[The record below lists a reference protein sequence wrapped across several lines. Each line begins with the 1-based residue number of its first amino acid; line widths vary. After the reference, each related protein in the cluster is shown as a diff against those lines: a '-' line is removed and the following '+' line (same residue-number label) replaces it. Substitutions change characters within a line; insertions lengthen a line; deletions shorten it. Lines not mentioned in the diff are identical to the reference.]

1 MDINAGA
8 EKTNIEVKHLVAAVG
23 PKNNRE
29 SVPKDLAHLQDLL
42 TKDKGK
48 SIFEA
53 KVAKDDADVFVN
65 FTEMRQMVD
74 GERDP
79 KKPVDSQSEYW
90 KELNQK
96 LTIYDKLLN
105 GKVDKLGL
113 DKNNNPDPAE
123 KQVVLK
129 VLGEIP
135 GFAESIAIST
145 GGKMSIEQAR
155 DFLLKG
161 KGTIP
166 PEARKTVAEMIG
178 GFIGDD
184 ELRLRLEKKLSELSN
199 LVPENSLS
207 NEHEINGLID
217 QVRGKEALILR
228 KKALEDSQ
236 EKFKDLTTEQRQ
248 QAEDLF
254 VRVSDLKKEIK
265 KEYQPAVLT
274 EAGIQSSILQV
285 QGQLDGLAATIK
297 TLDTARLHPEEVP
310 ILDRYGVD
318 TGRTRKT
325 FVKDTEVSTVYI
337 ERLNDQRDLNRVLTQ
352 LESLKAVY
360 ADQTQ
365 KDLLQSYS
373 SFNNAK
379 AKLAEEVNPELIKVS
394 DAERLLVD
402 KIAQRNKYADKYKSK
417 LDKTLSEEM
426 KRYWNEVKMED
437 ASQAAVAEANEKK
450 KIEDTAKAKAEALL
464 DKYLHLSFMKYKN
477 GKVVGMDDKAIK
489 EFMHKDMLS
498 QSPAQLARTFIERID
513 DKSGVMPPEYQ
524 EEIAKLFK
532 DMGVGAGDPPMT
544 FDKVMEKIGQKNFE
558 EFAARKVPD
567 MLGFAWSK
575 GYYFDRMKL
584 KKHEA
589 QFLQEAYKDP
599 EFFKTAMKD
608 RDDQIK
614 LAQELLKDKVL
625 SGVISPD
632 TIKDLIG
639 KDWTEGGAKLM
650 KLLAV
655 GAGAYV
661 LGGGLAF
668 GFDKAGLAL
677 GAQHA
682 VDNLKG
688 VGFVAGQGV
697 QAVSRAGNMA
707 LHGIVGDWRTGVEG
721 IAPIVDPNNP
731 NAVLVPGTAA
741 DPSKMGGVMGQLS
754 KLMQDGSGNP
764 APLGISRQGIPTP

>member
-8 EKTNIEVKHLVAAVG
+8 EKTNIEVKHLAAATG

-29 SVPKDLAHLQDLL
+29 SVPKDLIYLQDLL

-48 SIFEA
+48 SVFEA
-53 KVAKDDADVFVN
+53 KVAKDDADIFVN

-74 GERDP
+74 GEKDP
-79 KKPVDSQSEYW
+79 KKPVDAQSEHW

-113 DKNNNPDPAE
+113 DKDNNPDPAE

-178 GFIGDD
+178 AFIGDD
-184 ELRLRLEKKLSELSN
+184 ELRMRLEKSLANLSTLI
-199 LVPENSLS
+199 PE
-207 NEHEINGLID
+207 EDITTVHEINDLADKARKAEGL
-217 QVRGKEALILR
+217 ALR

-236 EKFKDLTTEQRQ
+236 EKYKGLNSSDRQLAESLFNRESAIFANLPKEYCPASHTTDGVNGAISQVNSEIEANDTTISELQTSRFIKADVTSIIKGTSVTNTNITKD
-248 QAEDLF
+248 EDAMKLY
-254 VRVSDLKKEIK
+254 SEMIK
-265 KEYQPAVLT
+265 KQGDLRKIVAQLVSLRSVY
-274 EAGIQSSILQV
+274 SDSV
-285 QGQLDGLAATIK
+285 Q
-297 TLDTARLHPEEVP
+297 
-310 ILDRYGVD
+310 
-318 TGRTRKT
+318 
-325 FVKDTEVSTVYI
+325 
-337 ERLNDQRDLNRVLTQ
+337 N
-352 LESLKAVY
+352 
-360 ADQTQ
+360 
-365 KDLLQSYS
+365 DLLQTYATYDGAEKDI
-373 SFNNAK
+373 AK
-379 AKLAEEVNPELIKVS
+379 INPELIAAR
-394 DAERLLVD
+394 DAEGKYVEKVAR
-402 KIAQRNKYADKYKSK
+402 RNKYTDKYKRK

-426 KRYWNEVKMED
+426 KRYWNEVKLEE
-437 ASQAAVAEANEKK
+437 ASQAQAAETSEKK
-450 KIEDTAKAKAEALL
+450 KLEETAKDKAQLLL

-489 EFMHKDMLS
+489 DFMHKDMLS
-498 QSPAQLARTFIERID
+498 QSPAQIARTFIERID
-513 DKSGVMPPEYQ
+513 DKSGAMPPQYQ

-532 DMGVGAGDPPMT
+532 DMGVGTGDPPLT

-567 MLGFAWSK
+567 MLGFAWAK

-589 QFLQEAYKDP
+589 MFLHEAYGDP
-599 EFFKTAMKD
+599 EFFTTAMKD
-608 RDDQIK
+608 RDNQLNLAKK
-614 LAQELLKDKVL
+614 LLDDKVL
-625 SGVISPD
+625 NGVIDP
-632 TIKDLIG
+632 DLIKNLVG
-639 KDWTEGGAKLM
+639 KDWTEGAGRLM

-721 IAPIVDPNNP
+721 IAPIMDPNNP
-731 NAVLVPGTAA
+731 NVVLVPGTAP

-764 APLGISRQGIPTP
+764 APLGISRQGIPVP